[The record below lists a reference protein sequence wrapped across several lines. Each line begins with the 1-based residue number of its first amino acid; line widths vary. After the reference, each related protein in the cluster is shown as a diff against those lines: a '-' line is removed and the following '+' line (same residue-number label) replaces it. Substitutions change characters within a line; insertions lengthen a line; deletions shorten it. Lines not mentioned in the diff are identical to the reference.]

1 MIQGISNAG
10 TPQAVSFKGASSM
23 GASRAEEPNDQK
35 PEKMSIQTQ
44 EESSSEKSFEEL
56 KSAKGFDWMG

>member
-10 TPQAVSFKGASSM
+10 TPQAVSSIGAN
-23 GASRAEEPNDQK
+23 RAEESNDQK
-35 PEKMSIQTQ
+35 PEKMPIKAQ
-44 EESSSEKSFEEL
+44 EESSSEKSYEEL